1 MAEAQD
7 AYAVPE
13 NLKQMLEDP
22 DTGPLMRITIEI
34 ALRKLA
40 AGRELASLATAA
52 GQYLYV
58 FTSKASAFVRVY
70 Q

>member
-52 GQYLYV
+52 GTH
-58 FTSKASAFVRVY
+58 FTCFTGTKVQILSR
-70 Q
+70 